1 MQLPIDV
8 SAVIKEA
15 ANLDKEKTKQLSVG
29 LYFDPTAPDDAL
41 LWVHDAFKTQ
51 AENVTIY
58 EAVLDNDVFIPHAGD
73 TIACI
78 VAGAMPHIGHY
89 AEALRGSGTPVMV
102 VSFDPQACIAQAEH
116 DGHPLLEADVVSPS
130 SKLKKVSQA
139 ETPKSTREALELR
152 MGQWV
157 VAVAKANRLAFALAF
172 PFVRKPLAHDAIQS
186 TAMQNALVGVVFLIP
201 GADLP
206 IMTLNQAKMV
216 LIIAAAYGQSLGL
229 SQIKELAAVI
239 AGGFACRTAAR
250 ELTGLV
256 PALGWAVKGSVG
268 YGGTVAMGYAALKY
282 YEHEAAQAE
291 KQAAEGEDADQEN
304 GEYSE
309 GFEGFEGLEGAS
321 GERMTSESGNHDEGS
336 YTSSRSYGG
345 VLGREDGEVADFS
358 SEKTARYDSTRN
370 ASAETSAASSTYS
383 ATSSSTHSSTS
394 SSSRNAAGRG
404 TATTASQ
411 ATTPLAGVAQKA
423 AKAVAGS
430 AKKVGGAAANAA
442 ANAATSAYVTIT
454 QSAATDGTVL
464 NKAVSK
470 AANVA
475 AEAVRIPG
483 VATLKDNA
491 EEKVRDGVATIAQA
505 ADVVSSAA
513 AGVGKT
519 ASKVAAAADKV
530 KRHLS

>member
-78 VAGAMPHIGHY
+78 VAGDMPHIGHY
-89 AEALRGSGTPVMV
+89 AEALRGAGTPVMV

-304 GEYSE
+304 GEY
-309 GFEGFEGLEGAS
+309 FEDMSGKHTAS
-321 GERMTSESGNHDEGS
+321 GTNKRDEDTSATSHSFDNVGSGEGS
-336 YTSSRSYGG
+336 GVAGSSG
-345 VLGREDGEVADFS
+345 
-358 SEKTARYDSTRN
+358 EKTVRYDSTRN
-370 ASAETSAASSTYS
+370 ASAETSASSP
-383 ATSSSTHSSTS
+383 TS

>member
-78 VAGAMPHIGHY
+78 VAGDMPHLGHY
-89 AEALRGSGTPVMV
+89 AEALRGAGTPVMV
-102 VSFDPQACIAQAEH
+102 VSFDPQACIAQAEQ

-130 SKLKKVSQA
+130 SKLKKVSQVEA
-139 ETPKSTREALELR
+139 PKSMREALELR

-321 GERMTSESGNHDEGS
+321 GERMTSESDNHDEGA

-345 VLGREDGEVADFS
+345 ALGREDGEVADFS

-370 ASAETSAASSTYS
+370 ASAEPSAA
-383 ATSSSTHSSTS
+383 SSTHSSTS
-394 SSSRNAAGRG
+394 SSSQNASGQG
-404 TATTASQ
+404 TAKTASQ

-423 AKAVAGS
+423 AKVVAGS

>member
-78 VAGAMPHIGHY
+78 VAGDMPHIGHY
-89 AEALRGSGTPVMV
+89 AEALRGAGTPVMV

-291 KQAAEGEDADQEN
+291 KQAAEGECADQAK
-304 GEYSE
+304 GEGFDGLE
-309 GFEGFEGLEGAS
+309 GFEDMS
-321 GERMTSESGNHDEGS
+321 GERMTSESGNHDEGA
-336 YTSSRSYGG
+336 YMSSRSYGN
-345 VLGREDGEVADFS
+345 DGSGKGSGVADFS

-370 ASAETSAASSTYS
+370 ASAETSAASSTSS
-383 ATSSSTHSSTS
+383 ATSSSAS
-394 SSSRNAAGRG
+394 SSSRNASGQG
-404 TATTASQ
+404 TAKTASQ

-423 AKAVAGS
+423 AKTVAGS

-470 AANVA
+470 AANMA

>member
-41 LWVHDAFKTQ
+41 LWVHDALKTQ
-51 AENVTIY
+51 AENVTVY

-78 VAGAMPHIGHY
+78 VAGDMPHIGHY
-89 AEALRGSGTPVMV
+89 AEALRGAGTPVMV

-139 ETPKSTREALELR
+139 EAPKSTREALELR

-157 VAVAKANRLAFALAF
+157 VAVAKTNRLAFALAF

-256 PALGWAVKGSVG
+256 PAFGWAVKGSVG

-282 YEHEAAQAE
+282 YEHEAAQAQ
-291 KQAAEGEDADQEN
+291 KQVAEGEVAAQED

-309 GFEGFEGLEGAS
+309 GSKGFEAFEDIS
-321 GERMTSESGNHDEGS
+321 GERMASGSSERGEDV
-336 YTSSRSYGG
+336 YTSSQ
-345 VLGREDGEVADFS
+345 
-358 SEKTARYDSTRN
+358 
-370 ASAETSAASSTYS
+370 
-383 ATSSSTHSSTS
+383 
-394 SSSRNAAGRG
+394 NAAGQE
-404 TATTASQ
+404 TKTTASQ
-411 ATTPLAGVAQKA
+411 VTTPLVGVAQKA

-454 QSAATDGTVL
+454 QSATTDGTVL

-513 AGVGKT
+513 VGVGKT